1 MRKAIKEHNEQCAK
15 FAEFL
20 NPKCVS
26 LGYCPEHSSCGMMP
40 RKKDVLK
47 QYEVITEMI
56 EDLKSGMLSDSD
68 FIEEFWDT
76 FCKED

>member
-1 MRKAIKEHNEQCAK
+1 
-15 FAEFL
+15 
-20 NPKCVS
+20 
-26 LGYCPEHSSCGMMP
+26 MP

-68 FIEEFWDT
+68 FIVEFWDT